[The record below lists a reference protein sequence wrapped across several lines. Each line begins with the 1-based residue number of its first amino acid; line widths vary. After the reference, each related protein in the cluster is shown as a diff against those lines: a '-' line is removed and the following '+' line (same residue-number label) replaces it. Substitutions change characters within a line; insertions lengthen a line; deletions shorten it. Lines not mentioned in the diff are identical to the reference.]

1 MIFNILAF
9 IYFFIMISALL
20 KINYDKRKNK
30 ITGLIPHPPHQ
41 STDIQH

>member
-9 IYFFIMISALL
+9 IYIFIIISALL
-20 KINYDKRKNK
+20 KINYDKRINK
-30 ITGLIPHPPHQ
+30 ITGIIPPPHQ

>member
-9 IYFFIMISALL
+9 IYIFIIIIGLL

-30 ITGLIPHPPHQ
+30 ITGLIHPLHLT
-41 STDIQH
+41 TDIQH